1 MFKFI
6 KLNLTLMNLFCNFKL
21 IMVQPNKNKIIILI
35 SIFASLTA
43 VGAFIKI
50 PLPYV
55 PITLQTF
62 VVIMSGNLLG
72 ARYGAV
78 SQILYL
84 SIGLLGAPIFA
95 YGGGPGYIFQP
106 TFGYL
111 LGYPVCAFFI
121 GVMIK
126 FLLPDFENK
135 KYSDVR
141 FFSSLLI
148 SDVIGVLFIFL
159 FGLSYFYLNLKYSF
173 YLNLENSALNIG
185 MDWKTIVKTGFLVF
199 IPMDLIKVAL
209 ASVFTVKLKRLQIF
223 RLA

>member
-1 MFKFI
+1 
-6 KLNLTLMNLFCNFKL
+6 
-21 IMVQPNKNKIIILI
+21 MVQPNKNKIIILI

-78 SQILYL
+78 SQILYI

-95 YGGGPGYIFQP
+95 LGGGPGYIFQP

-111 LGYPVCAFFI
+111 LGYPVSAFFI
-121 GVMIK
+121 GVIIRL
-126 FLLPDFENK
+126 LLPDFENK
-135 KYSDVR
+135 KYSEVR

-148 SDVIGVLFIFL
+148 SDLIGVLFIFL

-173 YLNLENSALNIG
+173 YLNLETSALNTG
-185 MDWKTIVKTGFLVF
+185 MDLKSIVRTGFLVF

-209 ASVFTVKLKRLQIF
+209 ASLFTVKLKRLQIF

>member
-1 MFKFI
+1 
-6 KLNLTLMNLFCNFKL
+6 
-21 IMVQPNKNKIIILI
+21 MVQSNKNKIIILI

-78 SQILYL
+78 SQILYI
-84 SIGLLGAPIFA
+84 STGLLGAPIFA
-95 YGGGPGYIFQP
+95 LGGGPGYVFQP

-111 LGYPVCAFFI
+111 LGYPFCAFFI
-121 GVMIK
+121 GMMIRI
-126 FLLPDFENK
+126 LLPNFGK
-135 KYSDVR
+135 TKYSNLR
-141 FFSSLLI
+141 IFSSLFV

-159 FGLSYFYLNLKYSF
+159 FGLSYFYFNLKYSF
-173 YLNLENSALNIG
+173 HLNLENSALNTG
-185 MDWKTIVKTGFLVF
+185 MDWKNIVRTGFIVF

-209 ASVFTVKLKRLQIF
+209 ASLFTVKLKRLKIF

>member
-1 MFKFI
+1 MKS
-6 KLNLTLMNLFCNFKL
+6 
-21 IMVQPNKNKIIILI
+21 NKNRIIILI

-62 VVIMSGNLLG
+62 IVIMSGNLLG

-84 SIGLLGAPIFA
+84 AIGLLGAPIFA
-95 YGGGPGYIFQP
+95 LGGGPGYIFQP

-111 LGYPVCAFFI
+111 LGYPFCAFFI
-121 GVMIK
+121 GMMIRI
-126 FLLPDFENK
+126 LLPNFEK
-135 KYSDVR
+135 TKYSDLR
-141 FFSSLLI
+141 IFSSLFV
-148 SDVIGVLFIFL
+148 SDLIGVLIVFL
-159 FGLSYFYLNLKYSF
+159 FGLSYFYFNLKYSF
-173 YLNLENSALNIG
+173 NLNIENAALNTG
-185 MDWKTIVKTGFLVF
+185 MGWKSIIRNGFIVF

-209 ASVFTVKLKRLQIF
+209 ASLFTVKLKKVQVF
-223 RLA
+223 RLV